1 MIVGSEL
8 HLPGRET
15 PEKKQLEVLIS
26 AVSRLQN
33 LLAVLV
39 AQEWKWFLH
48 REFSICS
55 GFCNGISKTY

>member
-39 AQEWKWFLH
+39 AQKWKWFLH